1 MINRPEYESR
11 LINSQN
17 EEVVKILTG
26 VRRSG
31 KSSLLRLLGKH
42 LISGG
47 LPEKNII
54 EINFEYPRFVE
65 LQNPANF
72 YLYVKERLPESGPAF
87 LFVDEVQELDE
98 WAKTINGI
106 RAEFNIDIYATGS
119 NSRMFAG
126 EHLTYLSG
134 RYIPIEVYPLSFL
147 EFFRFKGADP
157 SDFSIH
163 EALYNEYSSR
173 GSFPAVVLAENADFA
188 QALLGGLYDS
198 IYSRDILL
206 RGKIRNETAFRR
218 VANYVFDNI
227 GNPTSSN
234 SIANTLKNA
243 GHAIT
248 SDTVDSY
255 LTLMGGAFLV
265 YPCAR
270 YDLRGKELLKTNGK
284 YYVVDSGLR
293 NRVLG
298 FRTSNHGHLSENM
311 VFLELKRRGFDVNVG
326 ILGAAELDFVAQS
339 QGARFY
345 IQVSETAL
353 DPKVLN
359 REIAPFSKL
368 TDGYPRILI
377 TKDRVDYST
386 EGIRHIN
393 FYDFLLGATLG
404 KR

>member
-1 MINRPEYESR
+1 MINRPVYER
-11 LINSQN
+11 KLITSQN
-17 EEVVKILTG
+17 EEVVKILIG
-26 VRRSG
+26 ARRSG
-31 KSSLLRLLGKH
+31 KSSLLGLLGKH
-42 LISGG
+42 LVLNG

-72 YLYVKERLPESGPAF
+72 YRYVKEHLPESGPAF

-106 RAEFNIDIYATGS
+106 RAEFKIDIYATGS

-147 EFFRFKGADP
+147 EFFIFKGADS

-163 EALYNEYSSR
+163 EAIYNQYSQL

-188 QALLGGLYDS
+188 QSLLGGLYDS

-206 RGKIRNETAFRR
+206 RGRIRNETAFRR

-227 GNPTSSN
+227 GNPTSAN
-234 SIANTLKNA
+234 SIANTLKSA
-243 GHAIT
+243 GYAIT
-248 SDTVDSY
+248 SDTVDNY
-255 LTLMGGAFLV
+255 LALMSSAFLV
-265 YPCAR
+265 YPCTR
-270 YDLRGKELLKTNGK
+270 YDLRGKEHLKTNGK

-298 FRTSNHGHLSENM
+298 FRNSNHGHLSENM

-339 QGARFY
+339 QGARYY
-345 IQVSETAL
+345 IQVSETVL
-353 DPKVLN
+353 DPLVLS
-359 REIAPFSKL
+359 REIAPFYKL

-377 TKDRVDYST
+377 TKDRADYSRD
-386 EGIRHIN
+386 GIRHIN
-393 FYDFLLGATLG
+393 FYDFLLGLNL
-404 KR
+404 